1 MRLHSGWD
9 APPLEG
15 QLWTGLV
22 ASQTLSQ
29 LKERHPQ
36 NYLLPEPEKGE
47 ATPRCPSGCRGTLP
61 RLVRSPEASQTTEWS
76 LGFGLSVPG
85 LETLPNQSSSEVVAD
100 RTGLQRPQSLAM
112 VELVRPELTC
122 VTRPAP
128 RNPSGRHSQI
138 PRSTQRD

>member
-1 MRLHSGWD
+1 MDRLGGFPD
-9 APPLEG
+9 FVLTKG
-15 QLWTGLV
+15 
-22 ASQTLSQ
+22 ASSI
-29 LKERHPQ
+29 E
-36 NYLLPEPEKGE
+36 LLPEPEKGE
-47 ATPRCPSGCRGTLP
+47 ATPHCPSGCRGTPP

-100 RTGLQRPQSLAM
+100 RTGLQSPQGLAM